1 MNRPFSSL
9 TGDINKWNNELVSA
23 QTISPTLQV
32 FFVLSFFYENRSHN
46 IKVLIHYFKTFFF
59 NNILVFFIISM
70 QAVSFRMIRFIFI
83 FFQINPSHDRL
94 EVFVRLCY
102 TQVPKQFLFWSHS
115 GSFLQIYVRRHGSG
129 FLWLLS
135 FLKDIYKS

>member
-1 MNRPFSSL
+1 MNGPFSSL

-23 QTISPTLQV
+23 QTISPTLHV
-32 FFVLSFFYENRSHN
+32 FFSFLFFYESRSHN
-46 IKVLIHYFKTFFF
+46 IKVLIHYFKTFFL

-94 EVFVRLCY
+94 EVFVRFMLHTGTKTVSAIGVTVAHFSRFMCVGMDQGFY
-102 TQVPKQFLFWSHS
+102 
-115 GSFLQIYVRRHGSG
+115 GSCHF
-129 FLWLLS
+129 
-135 FLKDIYKS
+135 